1 VLEKMLSLDPEKD
14 VVFLVRAGG
23 FAPYIYRTSQLLDS
37 LHNQTLVPIILF
49 YPGSAE
55 AGTDLRFYDLPT
67 KGSPGAYNY
76 RVRVY
81 GVKS

>member
-1 VLEKMLSLDPEKD
+1 MERIQPLDPTKH

-23 FAPYIYRTSQLLDS
+23 FAPYIYRCSALLDS
-37 LHNQTLVPIILF
+37 LVRRTMVPIVLF

-55 AGTDLRFYDLPT
+55 TGTDLRFYNLPVD
-67 KGSPGAYNY
+67 SNLGAYNY

-81 GVKS
+81 GVEK